1 MPYDASKD
9 RTSQKT
15 NTTFQARRARAIVPN
30 DNVDLDPYVKCVYVG
45 STGNLVYIPTKNQDT
60 DSVTLANAP
69 VGYHPIQARRI
80 LTTSTAG
87 SLVGFWDDEG

>member
-15 NTTFQARRARAIVPN
+15 NTTFQARRAKAITPS
-30 DNVDLDPYVKCVYVG
+30 DTQDLDPYVKCVYVG
-45 STGNLVYIPTKNQDT
+45 VAGDLKYIPTKNRDN
-60 DSVTLANAP
+60 DPVTIPNAP

-80 LTTSTAG
+80 MVSAASG
-87 SLVGFWDDEG
+87 IVGFWDDEG